1 MACYRYM
8 SIAELEAFLKNLSE
22 EIQKAEQKK
31 IQIFGLYSNF
41 LDFLEALSQ

>member
-1 MACYRYM
+1 M

-22 EIQKAEQKK
+22 EIQKAEK
-31 IQIFGLYSNF
+31 IQIFGLYSIF

>member
-1 MACYRYM
+1 M